1 MCDSIYGRI
10 YSLFRTTLTPN
21 DMSIIKSPE
30 ELFKEIYGDPGD
42 KWDRS
47 SKKYDYHD
55 MIAFAD
61 RLGEYYGFQT
71 KIPKD

>member
-1 MCDSIYGRI
+1 
-10 YSLFRTTLTPN
+10 
-21 DMSIIKSPE
+21 MSIIKSPE